1 MDIVQLVIIV
11 ISLILTGLVVFIGI
25 QVWLILKE
33 MRISLQKMN
42 KMLDDFTKVT
52 GTIGETASGFSGI
65 ISGIKA
71 GMSIFSGLKRK
82 GEEEDE

>member
-11 ISLILTGLVVFIGI
+11 ISLILTALVVFLGV

-52 GTIGETASGFSGI
+52 GTIGDTASGFSGI
-65 ISGIKA
+65 LSGIKA
-71 GMSIFSGLKRK
+71 GMSIFSGLRK
-82 GEEEDE
+82 NKEEEDE

>member
-1 MDIVQLVIIV
+1 MDIVQLVIVV
-11 ISLILTGLVVFIGI
+11 ISLVLTALVVFLGV
-25 QVWLILKE
+25 QVWLIFKE

-71 GMSIFSGLKRK
+71 GMSIFSGLRRK
-82 GEEEDE
+82 GEEDE